1 MSPPRTVLKHGP
13 SLLYLLAAN
22 AGRVLTCDEILDDLR
37 ATDLCSLPKIKQ
49 PHDEIVMTR
58 RGLLD
63 RLWMNGDLG
72 PQCAQSASR

>member
-1 MSPPRTVLKHGP
+1 MSPPRSVLKQGL

-22 AGRVLTCDEILDDLR
+22 AGRVLTRDEILDDLR
-37 ATDLCSLPKIKQ
+37 ATALYSLRIRR

>member
-1 MSPPRTVLKHGP
+1 MSPPRTVLKNGP

-22 AGRVLTCDEILDDLR
+22 AGRVLTRDEILDDLR
-37 ATDLCSLPKIKQ
+37 ATDLCAPLKIKQ

-63 RLWMNGDLG
+63 TL
-72 PQCAQSASR
+72 